1 MTFELKSF
9 EFDRINMAYVDEGLE
24 RGRGECLVFLHGF
37 PLSHA
42 MWSSQIDAFA
52 KTHRVIVPDLR
63 GHGGSTVTEGT
74 VTMRDMADDVA
85 KLLSA
90 LDVKSPIT
98 LCGLSMGGYVA
109 WEFWRSHRE
118 LLGRLILC
126 DTRAVA
132 DTEEVARG
140 RHMMAAQVIDAGA
153 QMAADS
159 MPSKLLGEQAKA
171 QPELV
176 ESVRSMILETD
187 PQGIAATQ
195 RGMSERTD
203 MTSQLA
209 KVEVPTLVLCGAEDV
224 ISPPEEMQQF
234 ASAMPNATFV
244 KIANAGHLAPLEQP
258 SATNDAIRSFLGT
271 HDEEGGH

>member
-1 MTFELKSF
+1 VTFELKSI
-9 EFDRINMAYVDEGLE
+9 ELGPINISSVDEGLE
-24 RGRGECLVFLHGF
+24 RRGECIVFLHGF

-42 MWSSQIDAFA
+42 MWSSQINEFA

-74 VTMRDMADDVA
+74 VTMKDMADDVA
-85 KLLSA
+85 KLLEA
-90 LDVKSPIT
+90 LGVTSSVT

-109 WEFWRSHRE
+109 WEFWQSHSD
-118 LLGRLILC
+118 LLARLILC

-159 MPSKLLGEQAKA
+159 MPPKLLGEQAKA
-171 QPELV
+171 QPKVV
-176 ESVRSMILETD
+176 ESVRSMILATD

-195 RGMSERTD
+195 RGMAERID

-209 KVEVPTLVLCGAEDV
+209 KVDVPALVLCGAEDV
-224 ISPPEEMQQF
+224 ISPPDEMQQF
-234 ASAMPNATFV
+234 ASAMPDAKFV
-244 KIANAGHLAPLEQP
+244 EIANAGHLAPLEQP
-258 SATNDAIRSFLGT
+258 VATNDAMRSFL
-271 HDEEGGH
+271 EEKV